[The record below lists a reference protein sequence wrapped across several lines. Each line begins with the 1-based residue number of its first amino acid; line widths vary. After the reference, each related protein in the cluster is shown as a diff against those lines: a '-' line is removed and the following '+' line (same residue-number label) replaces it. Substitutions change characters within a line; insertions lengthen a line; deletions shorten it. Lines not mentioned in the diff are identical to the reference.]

1 MQKKKHKKINFLT
14 KTNQMH
20 KTQKQLKNIKVIQNK
35 PSHMTL
41 KSDQIQEN
49 KRHRHVGNQSLN
61 NNQTSNIND
70 Y

>member
-1 MQKKKHKKINFLT
+1 MQKKNIKKQIFLT

-20 KTQKQLKNIKVIQNK
+20 KTQKQLKNTKIIPNK

-61 NNQTSNIND
+61 NNQASNIND

>member
-1 MQKKKHKKINFLT
+1 MQKKKNIKKQIFLT

-20 KTQKQLKNIKVIQNK
+20 KTQKQLKNTKIIQNK

-49 KRHRHVGNQSLN
+49 KRHRHVGN
-61 NNQTSNIND
+61 
-70 Y
+70 